1 MTSVNQVET
10 TTGGGRSQS
19 PDNAMLASFCAKV
32 SVGGDLTSECMEM
45 LSKDSGLQL
54 RINRQGV
61 KLQKR
66 FVNEAQQKRQ
76 ELIKKIK
83 EASEDSGFWGGLASV
98 FSGIA
103 TAVGVAL
110 NFVAFPGAGLLLG
123 SSLAAG
129 GSLIAQACYDHK
141 AGLASASKVQVEHSQ
156 QEAVELRDEHIGS
169 LRDVVRLEEQM
180 VERIRTLVDSE
191 PDIILQH

>member
-1 MTSVNQVET
+1 MTSVNGVEMT
-10 TTGGGRSQS
+10 SGAGRSQS
-19 PDNAMLASFCAKV
+19 ADAALLSSFCSKV
-32 SVGGDLTSECMEM
+32 SAGGDLTSECMEI
-45 LSKDSGLQL
+45 LSKDSSLQM
-54 RINRQGV
+54 RINRQGA
-61 KLQKR
+61 KLQER
-66 FVNEAQQKRQ
+66 AVQEARQKRQ

-123 SSLAAG
+123 SALAAG
-129 GSLIAQACYDHK
+129 GSWIAQACYDHK
-141 AGLASASKVQVEHSQ
+141 AGLASASKVQVEHFQ
-156 QEAVELRDEHIGS
+156 QEAVEFRDDHICS

-191 PDIILQH
+191 PDIILHR